1 MKKGILN
8 KLTIVDYIIIIAV
21 ICAVVFAFIH
31 ITTDDSNDTKTSSYD
46 SSTMKLF
53 EIILRRKCSGNNC
66 QRI

>member
-46 SSTMKLF
+46 SSTMNKIV
-53 EIILRRKCSGNNC
+53 EN
-66 QRI
+66 